1 VVRSSTGT
9 LSSTDPALEKVS
21 STVTVW
27 PLVSGLLRLRSTTL
41 GSGPLRSA
49 ELWPGTAI
57 EPPASCTDLATL
69 AASTLI
75 SLSALS
81 PPLYT
86 LRNMLA
92 ELPWASGARPRPPRM
107 KASETVT
114 ASALP

>member
-1 VVRSSTGT
+1 MLRASTGT

-27 PLVSGLLRLRSTTL
+27 PPVSAWLRLRSTTL
-41 GSGPLRSA
+41 GCGPLRSA

-69 AASTLI
+69 VASTLI

-86 LRNMLA
+86 LRNMPA
-92 ELPWASGARPRPPRM
+92 ELPLASGVLPGPPRT
-107 KASETVT
+107 KALETVT
-114 ASALP
+114 SPAVP